1 MGDSVS
7 SDPRPVKQRLLEA
20 GEELFAEHGW
30 NGVSIRTI
38 AAKAEVSLAAL
49 NYHFGEKEKLLAE
62 IFAARARP
70 IAAERIRLL
79 EALRA
84 DGDLSLETV
93 IEAFL
98 SPALTVSTEF
108 GGRVFIKLRA
118 RLATE
123 PVAFSR
129 RILADAFDEFE
140 PPLSR
145 RAAGSLAGSR
155 AGGPGLA
162 VPFLARRD
170 VVHHG
175 RSRPHSIVDE
185 WRLRPERR
193 PGCASPS
200 RAVPGR
206 RIPLGV
212 TRKTSSPRAAQI
224 IVPRRRTWTCIIQP
238 RPE

>member
-129 RILADAFDEFE
+129 RILADAFDES
-140 PPLSR
+140 SR
-145 RAAGSLAGSR
+145 LYLAALQDLLPDLAPADLAWRFHFSLGAMLYTM
-155 AGGPGLA
+155 ADPGRIQSLTNGVCDPSDA
-162 VPFLARRD
+162 QAALRHLVPFLAA
-170 VVHHG
+170 G
-175 RSRPHSIVDE
+175 FRS
-185 WRLRPERR
+185 
-193 PGCASPS
+193 ASPEKPAR
-200 RAVPGR
+200 RAR
-206 RIPLGV
+206 R
-212 TRKTSSPRAAQI
+212 K
-224 IVPRRRTWTCIIQP
+224 
-238 RPE
+238 